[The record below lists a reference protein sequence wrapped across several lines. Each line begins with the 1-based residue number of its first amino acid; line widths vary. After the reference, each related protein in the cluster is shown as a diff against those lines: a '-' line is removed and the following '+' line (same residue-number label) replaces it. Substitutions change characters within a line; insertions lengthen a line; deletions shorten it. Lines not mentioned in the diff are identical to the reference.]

1 MGCIVRLPFK
11 HGLLYAEVEL
21 ENKGKKVLISD
32 VIVDTGAAH
41 SIFLADYLNDLD
53 IDIEEN
59 EELVVTYGY
68 GGYANSSLRK
78 RIEKISIG
86 NIQLRDF
93 KIDFGEIDPDERIN
107 GLLGLDFLKGA
118 KVLIDLDELKIV
130 MK

>member
-1 MGCIVRLPFK
+1 MVNLSFK

-32 VIVDTGAAH
+32 VIVDTGAVH

-86 NIQLRDF
+86 NIQLEDF

>member
-1 MGCIVRLPFK
+1 MVKLTFK

-41 SIFLADYLNDLD
+41 SIFLADYLNNLD

>member
-1 MGCIVRLPFK
+1 MVNLTFK

-68 GGYANSSLRK
+68 GGYTNSSLRK

>member
-1 MGCIVRLPFK
+1 MVNLTFK

-21 ENKGKKVLISD
+21 ENNGKKVLISD

-41 SIFLADYLNDLD
+41 SIFLADYLNDLE

-93 KIDFGEIDPDERIN
+93 KMDFGEIDPVERIN

-118 KVLIDLDELKIV
+118 KVLIDLDELKID

>member
-1 MGCIVRLPFK
+1 MMVNLTFK

-21 ENKGKKVLISD
+21 ENNGKKVLISD

-41 SIFLADYLNDLD
+41 SIFLADYLNDLE

-118 KVLIDLDELKIV
+118 KVLIDLDELKID

>member
-1 MGCIVRLPFK
+1 MVKLTFK

-41 SIFLADYLNDLD
+41 SIFLADYLNDLE

>member
-1 MGCIVRLPFK
+1 MVKLTFK

>member
-1 MGCIVRLPFK
+1 MVNLTFK

-21 ENKGKKVLISD
+21 ENRGKKVLIKD

-78 RIEKISIG
+78 RIEKISMG
-86 NIQLRDF
+86 NIQLKDF

-107 GLLGLDFLKGA
+107 GLLGLDFLKSA

-130 MK
+130 VK